1 MRINRKGSTA
11 GVKRASLSVYLLV
24 VEGFPGPQ
32 SGESRA
38 LVTDR
43 RMPVKVLRWMNPVR
57 KVRKRRVPK
66 RGPIMGRPQ
75 MQLLMP
81 FTMLLTNSITI
92 PRFSD
97 AAVFGEGYGFG
108 VNNIN

>member
-1 MRINRKGSTA
+1 MS
-11 GVKRASLSVYLLV
+11 SVLPFLFVFLV
-24 VEGFPGPQ
+24 VEELPVPQ
-32 SGESRA
+32 SGESGS

-57 KVRKRRVPK
+57 KVRKRWVPK

-81 FTMLLTNSITI
+81 STMLLTNCIMI
-92 PRFSD
+92 PRFSA
-97 AAVFGEGYGFG
+97 AAVFC
-108 VNNIN
+108 

>member
-1 MRINRKGSTA
+1 MRINREGSTLYTS
-11 GVKRASLSVYLLV
+11 RASLPVYLLV
-24 VEGFPGPQ
+24 VEGLPDPQ

-66 RGPIMGRPQ
+66 RGPIMGRP
-75 MQLLMP
+75 
-81 FTMLLTNSITI
+81 
-92 PRFSD
+92 
-97 AAVFGEGYGFG
+97 
-108 VNNIN
+108 

>member
-11 GVKRASLSVYLLV
+11 GVKRAPLSVCFF
-24 VEGFPGPQ
+24 GSGRTPWSPIRGIRGP
-32 SGESRA
+32 
-38 LVTDR
+38 VTDR

-57 KVRKRRVPK
+57 KVRKRWVPK

-81 FTMLLTNSITI
+81 STMLLTNCIMI
-92 PRFSD
+92 PRFSA
-97 AAVFGEGYGFG
+97 AAVFC
-108 VNNIN
+108 